1 MLEMM
6 SQMMGKPS
14 QKPGQTPT
22 ESEQGGQGAKGDS
35 DAANNANKGATAKTG
50 EGERRIPRA
59 TGKSGTPLPSEFQK
73 ALDGY
78 NKKVKAQ

>member
-6 SQMMGKPS
+6 SQMMGKPG
-14 QKPGQTPT
+14 QKPGQAPS

-35 DAANNANKGATAKTG
+35 DAANSVNKDATSKTG
-50 EGERRIPRA
+50 TGERRVPRS
-59 TGKSGTPLPSEFQK
+59 TGKSGTPLPAEFQK